1 MKRGRNTRDITA
13 PKFDPTTESTSNTL
27 TTEKTL
33 KQYLHID
40 AGQGSTVPP
49 LEDSQNVTLEKYCGP
64 TPESNWVLPGKLLV
78 GAYPASE
85 NDEETFALLSSILK
99 CKVNKF
105 ICLQQEYKMHGVT
118 ESMYVP
124 FDFLNVFENVI
135 HFIMF
140 T

>member
-1 MKRGRNTRDITA
+1 MVRISRMKRGRNTREITA
-13 PKFDPTTESTSNTL
+13 PIFDASKETSSNVL
-27 TTEKTL
+27 STEKPL

-40 AGQGSTVPP
+40 LRQGDNTVPP
-49 LEDSQNVTLEKYCGP
+49 LEDIQSVTLEKYCGP

-105 ICLQQEYKMHGVT
+105 ICLQQEYKMQGVT
-118 ESMYVP
+118 ESMYCYFP
-124 FDFLNVFENVI
+124 Y
-135 HFIMF
+135 
-140 T
+140 